1 MSERYSVID
10 NLGRTH
16 IITYSW
22 DLAIAKAREA
32 AKTFPPVR
40 IYQGDYLLI
49 TLGRPK

>member
-16 IITYSW
+16 IMTNSW
-22 DLAIAKAREA
+22 DLALAKAREA

-40 IYQGDYLLI
+40 IYQGDYLLV
-49 TLGRPK
+49 TFGRPK